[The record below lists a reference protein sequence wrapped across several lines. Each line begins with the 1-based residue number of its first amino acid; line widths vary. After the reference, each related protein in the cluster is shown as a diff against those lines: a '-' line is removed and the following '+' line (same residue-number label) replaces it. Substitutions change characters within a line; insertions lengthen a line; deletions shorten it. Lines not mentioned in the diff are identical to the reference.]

1 MGKLMSMFLISCLLL
16 SSCQK
21 PINHNTY
28 SYRIK
33 YVSAK
38 KELPAIATAEKEE
51 WREVQIPDDAN
62 GLKLGLWKGLRGF
75 DYYASYVYLPA
86 KSLAVKTFH
95 FLSSKNDVIFNV
107 VGSIAAIAI
116 IYRFFFPLQSNI
128 SDTVNSVPAVNRNSE
143 DLSSNP
149 NIATVNSV
157 PAVNKNSETTESLNT
172 RILDELSM
180 LNTNLRLL
188 FTLLKQLTHR
198 AIQHITG
205 TSIEWGAI
213 FPAGKTVAPMENS
226 VGSII

>member
-1 MGKLMSMFLISCLLL
+1 MGKLISMFLISCLLL

-33 YVSAK
+33 YVSGK

-62 GLKLGLWKGLRGF
+62 GLKLGLWKGLRVF

-107 VGSIAAIAI
+107 VGSIAAITI

-128 SDTVNSVPAVNRNSE
+128 SDTVNSVPAANRNTEEDILKHSE
-143 DLSSNP
+143 D
-149 NIATVNSV
+149 TVNSV
-157 PAVNKNSETTESLNT
+157 PAVNRNSEITESLNT
-172 RILDELSM
+172 RIVDELST

-198 AIQHITG
+198 VIQYIMRDK
-205 TSIEWGAI
+205 IEWDVI
-213 FPAGKTVAPMENS
+213 FPAEKTVVPMENS
-226 VGSII
+226 IGPVI